1 MSCRKSKKRWFICG
15 PTGVNRLSPI
25 NPWPTFFW
33 VSPNTE
39 FWLQCSTIGLHAKD
53 RAQRMVVIPRYEPV
67 FVEPNLKQ
75 YEVHIVFQI
84 QLWTFLTH
92 IVSPQVQV
100 LQKSMNLDDMDGSTG
115 QRLGRQ
121 PGRSNIEA
129 RRFDPGVSYIT
140 TWASVRPSALQ
151 AARLGSQALAP
162 PSGQPLTF
170 ALSECL

>member
-1 MSCRKSKKRWFICG
+1 MPNKWIDRQSDS
-15 PTGVNRLSPI
+15 LSFLTEPI
-25 NPWPTFFW
+25 ISSHNLNTFFRYR
-33 VSPNTE
+33 
-39 FWLQCSTIGLHAKD
+39 HAKD

-140 TWASVRPSALQ
+140 T
-151 AARLGSQALAP
+151 
-162 PSGQPLTF
+162 
-170 ALSECL
+170 